1 MIQTFVLTFSV
12 NNLPFSFL
20 FKMDQVFNLL
30 QTCLTDEPFFLVTL
44 RSFPSSCLSTGRHVD
59 AILVP
64 AVARWFIDI
73 PVGVFT
79 RTIICPK
86 EAAFHMLVIKANP
99 EIVVLS
105 QKHSCQ
111 KCLFVSAT

>member
-1 MIQTFVLTFSV
+1 
-12 NNLPFSFL
+12 
-20 FKMDQVFNLL
+20 MDQVFNLL

-44 RSFPSSCLSTGRHVD
+44 RSSPSSCLSTGRHVD

-64 AVARWFIDI
+64 AVARWLIDI

-86 EAAFHMLVIKANP
+86 ETAFHMLVIKANP

-105 QKHSCQ
+105 QQHSCQ